1 MEMTAYET
9 WSAKVAAELEPS
21 GVEFD
26 EFEAALAF
34 ANGASVRR
42 FVDDAVWAAGFRWAD
57 GGNEASAT
65 RNSYDA

>member
-1 MEMTAYET
+1 MTAYET
-9 WSAKVAAELEPS
+9 WAAKVAAELEFAAI
-21 GVEFD
+21 EFD
-26 EFEAALAF
+26 EVDAASAF

-42 FVDDAVWAAGFRWAD
+42 YVDDAYWAAGFRWAD